1 MTMLPEEIV
10 NQKIF
15 LIRGYK
21 VMLDIDLAVLYQVET
36 GALNRAVKRN
46 LDRFPKDFMFQLSKG
61 EFENLKLQFGISKW
75 GGGRYLPY
83 AFTEHG
89 VTMLASVLNSDRATQ
104 MSLFIVRAFIKMREM
119 LSTHKDLAN
128 KIEEIERKQKEHGD
142 LLASVYSVVK
152 QLINEPVKEK
162 GQFGFRVKDDE

>member
-1 MTMLPEEIV
+1 MVLEEIIH
-10 NQKIF
+10 NKIY

-21 VMLDIDLAVLYQVET
+21 VMFDMDLANLYEVET
-36 GALNRAVKRN
+36 KYLKRMVNRNIA
-46 LDRFPKDFMFQLSKG
+46 RFPGDFMFQLSEK
-61 EFENLKLQFGISKW
+61 ELNNLKFQIGPSSLK
-75 GGGRYLPY
+75 GGRYLPY

-152 QLINEPVKEK
+152 QLINEPAKEK
-162 GQFGFRVKDDE
+162 GSFGFRVNDNK

>member
-1 MTMLPEEIV
+1 MLPEEVV
-10 NQKIF
+10 NKKIF

-21 VMLDIDLAVLYQVET
+21 VMLDIDLADLYQVKT
-36 GALNRAVKRN
+36 GTLNQSVKRN
-46 LDRFPKDFMFQLSKG
+46 LSRFPKDFMFQLSVEELASIKALIG
-61 EFENLKLQFGISKW
+61 VSSW

-152 QLINEPVKEK
+152 QLINEPTTPKNPI
-162 GQFGFRVKDDE
+162 GFRVDEE